1 MPLPALRIRANWGK
15 PSTPIHVRR
24 TIKESTLFMKCDERR
39 SLRVGV
45 PGMRWAVISVVALVS
60 AAGAVAQTRV
70 DDVEQV
76 IEAFLIPFSNRDI
89 SAFVG
94 FFADDATMF
103 LPPSAI
109 GAPTGRIQGK
119 QDIAREFEALYKRV
133 GVAPRGRTATIRPL
147 DLNVQRFGDVA
158 VVTFHLGTES
168 ARGRRTFVLRQTGST
183 WKIAHLHASDFRIP

>member
-1 MPLPALRIRANWGK
+1 
-15 PSTPIHVRR
+15 
-24 TIKESTLFMKCDERR
+24 MKCDGRP
-39 SLRVGV
+39 SLHLGA
-45 PGMRWAVISVVALVS
+45 PGMRWAVISVLALVS

-70 DDVEQV
+70 DDAERV

-89 SAFVG
+89 PTFIE

-109 GAPTGRIQGK
+109 GVPTERIQGK

-133 GVAPRGRTATIRPL
+133 GVPSGGRTATIRPL

-183 WKIAHLHASDFRIP
+183 WKIVHLHASDFRMP